1 MVECTGLENRRPF
14 TGLAS
19 SNLALSANWKNAAP
33 LRRPA
38 FFQQERGAWTNLPEF
53 DEIAW
58 SDFGRA
64 QRARRARARTAR
76 VYLALS
82 ANWRNAAPLRRP
94 GEKF

>member
-1 MVECTGLENRRPF
+1 
-14 TGLAS
+14 
-19 SNLALSANWKNAAP
+19 
-33 LRRPA
+33 
-38 FFQQERGAWTNLPEF
+38 LPEF